1 MLYPF
6 VAEILRILGNDIFY
20 SPLPPQ
26 SLAIALEAVHY
37 QLAIA
42 CNNYIAAL
50 NGHFIEMGN
59 AAVELMLSTG
69 ASIPNGL
76 VQLPKAGAHV
86 NLLGSACQLGELA
99 RLVKRLDDLAPFLP
113 PNASGD
119 CRRVIRLKK
128 EGEKQLD
135 EYYGVQDKL
144 EDEKLDYMLR
154 DRGILELVVHRSE
167 RVLALIEDTHS

>member
-1 MLYPF
+1 M
-6 VAEILRILGNDIFY
+6 
-20 SPLPPQ
+20 
-26 SLAIALEAVHY
+26 
-37 QLAIA
+37 
-42 CNNYIAAL
+42 
-50 NGHFIEMGN
+50 
-59 AAVELMLSTG
+59 
-69 ASIPNGL
+69 
-76 VQLPKAGAHV
+76 
-86 NLLGSACQLGELA
+86 
-99 RLVKRLDDLAPFLP
+99 APFLP
-113 PNASGD
+113 QNASGD